1 MPRAPKTLKTPSP
14 KEHAPTDR
22 AGPRAPTDHAEPKAG
37 RKSAR
42 AKSPLSTHAETHSG
56 IELGA
61 RVRVVVGPFS
71 GKGGVVQELDARG
84 GARVKLGLLVVRF
97 ELEHLMPQA
106 EGRARPM
113 LGTSHRKP
121 LPARS

>member
-1 MPRAPKTLKTPSP
+1 MPRAPKTPSP
-14 KEHAPTDR
+14 KEPAPTDR
-22 AGPRAPTDHAEPKAG
+22 VEPKLVQLTHK
-37 RKSAR
+37 RAR
-42 AKSPLSTHAETHSG
+42 AKSPLRTPTETCSG

-71 GKGGVVQELDARG
+71 GKGGVVQELDAKG
-84 GARVKLGLLVVRF
+84 GARVKLGLVVVRF
-97 ELEHLMPQA
+97 EIEHLVLQA
-106 EGRARPM
+106 EGRARPV

>member
-1 MPRAPKTLKTPSP
+1 MPRAPKTHSP
-14 KEHAPTDR
+14 KDLAPTDR
-22 AGPRAPTDHAEPKAG
+22 VEPNLVQLAHK
-37 RKSAR
+37 RAR
-42 AKSPLSTHAETHSG
+42 AKTPLPTRPETHSG

-61 RVRVVVGPFS
+61 RVRVVEGPFS

-97 ELEHLMPQA
+97 ELEHLMLQA
-106 EGRARPM
+106 EVRARPV
-113 LGTSHRKP
+113 LGTSHRKR

>member
-1 MPRAPKTLKTPSP
+1 MPRAPKTPSS

-22 AGPRAPTDHAEPKAG
+22 AEPNPAQLG
-37 RKSAR
+37 HNRVRVR
-42 AKSPLSTHAETHSG
+42 AKSPVPTQSDTHSG

-61 RVRVVVGPFS
+61 RVRVVEGPFS
-71 GKGGVVQELDARG
+71 GKGGVVQELDAKG

-106 EGRARPM
+106 QSRARPV
-113 LGTSHRKP
+113 LGSSHRKP

>member
-1 MPRAPKTLKTPSP
+1 MPRAPKTPSP
-14 KEHAPTDR
+14 KELAPTDR
-22 AGPRAPTDHAEPKAG
+22 VEPNLAQLARKRDGALRARPTHP
-37 RKSAR
+37 
-42 AKSPLSTHAETHSG
+42 ETCSG

-61 RVRVVVGPFS
+61 RVRVVEGPFS
-71 GKGGVVQELDARG
+71 GKGGVVQELDAKG

-97 ELEHLMPQA
+97 ELKHLMLQA
-106 EGRARPM
+106 EGRARPV